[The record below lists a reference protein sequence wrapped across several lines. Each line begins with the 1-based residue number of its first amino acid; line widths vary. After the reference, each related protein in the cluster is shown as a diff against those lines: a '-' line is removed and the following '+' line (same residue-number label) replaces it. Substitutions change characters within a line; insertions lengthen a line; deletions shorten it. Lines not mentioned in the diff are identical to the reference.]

1 MKNDFVSTTTDVVP
15 EAVKAAGSAIVEEQ
29 TKKTDESKADE
40 SGEQA
45 EIKAQDAVETED
57 IETEADDKDVDAGDD
72 DQEKT
77 EEVKPKKKGG
87 FQKKLERKDREIEQL
102 REQLARQQQPQE
114 TKPVDKVVDT
124 TQKPKIDDFDSQAD
138 YLEALTDWKVEQKVK
153 EREQEAKK
161 ASIKTEYESRVSKFQ
176 SQIADFAKT
185 TDDYADVIEDVSDVM
200 ITPGLQEAILESENG
215 PEILYNLAKNRDE
228 LMRINKLSLV
238 AQAKEI
244 GKLEAR
250 LAKTEEKKPELK
262 TKTAAPPPPKPVGTK
277 SPGKVVKDPS
287 EMSGD
292 EYIAW
297 KRSKK

>member
-1 MKNDFVSTTTDVVP
+1 MKNDYVSTTTDVVP
-15 EAVKAAGSAIVEEQ
+15 EAVKAAGPAIVEEQ
-29 TKKTDESKADE
+29 TKKLDESKADE
-40 SGEQA
+40 SGEEA

-57 IETEADDKDVDAGDD
+57 IEADADDKDVDAGED
-72 DQEKT
+72 DQK
-77 EEVKPKKKGG
+77 EETAKPKKKGG

-102 REQLARQQQPQE
+102 REQLARQQQPPAQ
-114 TKPVDKVVDT
+114 KPVEKTVDT
-124 TQKPKIDDFDSQAD
+124 TEKPKIDNYDSQAD

-153 EREQEAKK
+153 EREQLEKK
-161 ASIKTEYESRVSKFQ
+161 ASIQSEYEGRISKFQ
-176 SQIADFAKT
+176 SQLAEFAEAT
-185 TDDYADVIEDVSDVM
+185 EDYADVINDVKDVM
-200 ITPGLQEAILESENG
+200 ITPGLQEALLESEIG
-215 PEILYNLAKNRDE
+215 PEVLYNLAKNRKE
-228 LMRINKLSLV
+228 LMRINSLSLV

-250 LAKTEEKKPELK
+250 LAKSEEKKPEVK

-297 KRSKK
+297 KRGKK